1 MKSKLERAKT
11 QPHIMCGPGDVAA
24 YALLPGH
31 VQRPKMI
38 AETMEEAR
46 KVADNREFVTYT
58 GTYSEIPVTATSTGI
73 GGPSASI
80 ALEELAN
87 LGAKTFIRVGTTG
100 SLQEG
105 IEIGDIVIATAAI
118 RSEGT
123 SQCYVPTE
131 YPAVAD
137 LTLTT
142 ALQRAAEEAKGR
154 YHVGIICS
162 YDAYYAETEDRLRAW
177 SQAGALSID
186 CESASIFVAASL
198 RRLRAGSI
206 MVVDGNLVKG
216 TKKGEFAAGKQE
228 GELNPR
234 VRAAVRKEIK
244 IALEAIRL
252 LERRRTE

>member
-38 AETMEEAR
+38 AETMQRAR
-46 KVADNREFVTYT
+46 KVAENREFVTYT
-58 GTYSEIPVTATSTGI
+58 GRYSGIPVTVTSTGI

-105 IEIGDIVIATAAI
+105 IEIGDIVIATASI

-123 SQCYVPTE
+123 SQCYVPIE

-142 ALQRAAEEAKGR
+142 ALHRAAEDAKAR
-154 YHVGIICS
+154 YHVGVICS
-162 YDAYYAETEDRLRAW
+162 YDAYYAETEDKIRAW

-186 CESASIFVAASL
+186 CESAPIFVAASL
-198 RRLRAGSI
+198 RRPRAGSI

-216 TKKGEFAAGKQE
+216 TKKREFAAGNQV
-228 GELNPR
+228 GELNSK
-234 VRAAVRKEIK
+234 VRSAVRKEIK
-244 IALEAIRL
+244 IALEAIRM
-252 LERRRTE
+252 LERRPNE